1 MKLKN
6 KRALITGGTGVIGKT
21 IAEFFVREGY
31 RVLLSG
37 RSVAKLNEAKK
48 EFNSPLLEVFPADVS
63 KIEDVK
69 KLMQEA
75 GRIFSAIDILVTAA
89 GMYGEIGSLEQCDIE
104 NWSNAIKTN
113 LLGTVYSVKFALPLL
128 KQGTNAK
135 IITFAGGGDGP
146 LENFSAYASS
156 KGAVL
161 RFTETMANELENA
174 GISIN
179 AISPGLVN
187 SGLRDQLLA
196 AGEERVGEKK
206 YRETLDELSGKKE
219 TVSPEKAAALAVFLA
234 SEESNGLT
242 GKNISAVWDNW
253 QEIPKHI
260 KEIQDSDT
268 YNWRRIKP
276 KDRGYD
282 W

>member
-6 KRALITGGTGVIGKT
+6 RRAIITGGTGVIGKT
-21 IAEFFVREGY
+21 IADFFIRDGCH
-31 RVLLSG
+31 VLLSG
-37 RSVAKLNEAKK
+37 RSIQKLNKIKE
-48 EFNSPLLEVFPADVS
+48 EFNSPLLEVYAADVS
-63 KIEDVK
+63 EIESVQ

-75 GRIFSAIDILVTAA
+75 GRILSKVDILVTAA
-89 GMYGEIGSLEQCDIE
+89 GTYGEIGSLEQCDVE
-104 NWSNAIKTN
+104 HWFDGIKTN

-128 KQGTNAK
+128 KQGSSPK
-135 IITFAGGGDGP
+135 IITFAGGGESALP
-146 LENFSAYASS
+146 NFSSYASS

-161 RFTETMANELENA
+161 RFTETIATELKDYA
-174 GISIN
+174 ISVN
-179 AISPGLVN
+179 AISPGLVV
-187 SGLRDQLLA
+187 SGLTQELFKAGPKRAGTQKYEEAQEQL
-196 AGEERVGEKK
+196 AG
-206 YRETLDELSGKKE
+206 SGIM
-219 TVSPEKAAALAVFLA
+219 VSPEKAAILALFLA

-260 KEIQDSDT
+260 KEIQNSDI

>member
-6 KRALITGGTGVIGKT
+6 RRAIITGGTGTIGRA
-21 IAEFFVREGY
+21 IAEFFIREGCQ
-31 RVLLSG
+31 VLISG
-37 RSVAKLNEAKK
+37 RSVEKLTNLKK

-63 KIEDVK
+63 EIEDVK

-75 GRIFSAIDILVTAA
+75 VRLFTAVDILVTAA
-89 GMYGEIGSLEQCDIE
+89 GTYGEIGTIEECDAE
-104 NWSNAIKTN
+104 RWFDGIKTN
-113 LLGTVYSVKFALPLL
+113 LLGTVYSIKFALPLL
-128 KQGTNAK
+128 RQGTNPK
-135 IITFAGGGDGP
+135 IITFAGGGEGALP
-146 LENFSAYASS
+146 NFSAYASS

-161 RFTETMANELENA
+161 RFTETVAAELKDY
-174 GISIN
+174 GIDIN
-179 AISPGLVN
+179 AISPGLIA
-187 SGLRDQLLA
+187 SGLTQELVK
-196 AGEERVGEKK
+196 AGAERTGKQKYEEA
-206 YRETLDELSGKKE
+206 LNQLSGKGG
-219 TVSPEKAAALAVFLA
+219 TVSPEKAAMLAVFLA

-253 QEIPKHI
+253 QEIPKHF
-260 KEIQDSDT
+260 KEINESDV

>member
-1 MKLKN
+1 MKLQN
-6 KRALITGGTGVIGKT
+6 RRAIITGGTGVIGKT
-21 IAEFFVREGY
+21 IARFFIREGC

-37 RSVAKLNEAKK
+37 RSIEKLNAIKK
-48 EFNSPLLEVFPADVS
+48 ELNSPLIEIYPADVS
-63 KIEDVK
+63 EIKDIQ

-75 GRIFSAIDILVTAA
+75 GRIFSAVDILVTAA
-89 GMYGEIGSLEQCDIE
+89 GVYGEIGSLEQC
-104 NWSNAIKTN
+104 NAERWFEAVTIN
-113 LLGTVYSVKFALPLL
+113 LLGTVYAIKYALPLL
-128 KQGTNAK
+128 KEGTNAK

-161 RFTETMANELENA
+161 RFTETMATELQDYR
-174 GISIN
+174 ISIN
-179 AISPGLVN
+179 SISPGLVS
-187 SGLRDQLLA
+187 SGFTKELIK
-196 AGEERVGEKK
+196 AGPERSGRQKYEEALQQVAG
-206 YRETLDELSGKKE
+206 SG
-219 TVSPEKAAALAVFLA
+219 VIISPEKAAALAVFLA

-253 QEIPKHI
+253 QDIPKHI
-260 KEIQDSDT
+260 KEIQTSDI

>member
-6 KRALITGGTGVIGKT
+6 RRAIITGGTGVIGKT
-21 IAEFFVREGY
+21 IADFFIREGCH
-31 RVLLSG
+31 VLLSG
-37 RSVAKLNEAKK
+37 RSIETLNEAKK
-48 EFNSPLLEVFPADVS
+48 GFNSSLVDVYPADVS

-75 GRIFSAIDILVTAA
+75 GRIFPAIDILVTAA
-89 GMYGEIGSLEQCDIE
+89 GMYGEIGSLEQCDAE
-104 NWSNAIKTN
+104 NWFNAIRTN

-161 RFTETMANELENA
+161 RFTETVAHELKNI

-187 SGLRDQLLA
+187 SGLVEELIKVGHDR
-196 AGEERVGEKK
+196 AGHQKYEEALRQVAG
-206 YRETLDELSGKKE
+206 TGGV
-219 TVSPEKAAALAVFLA
+219 VSPEKAAALAVFLA
-234 SEESNGLT
+234 SKESNGLT

-268 YNWRRIKP
+268 YNWRRVKP